1 MRVLSGLEVLLRDGH
16 PLVDGRR
23 VGLLTHPAAID
34 RERRTAVDLLSAER
48 RWTLVALFGPEH
60 GIRGDTQAGV
70 PVETATDP
78 RTGLVAH
85 SLYGATRVP
94 TEEML
99 AGIDVLVVD
108 LQDVG
113 VRYFTYPATVIGSIE
128 AAAARGVDVVIL
140 DRPAPLTGSRVEGGG
155 LLPAH
160 RSFVGVHDVPIRH
173 GLTLGELAGLVAAER
188 ELPAPAVVR
197 MEGWRRRAWH
207 DETGLPWVAPSPNL
221 RSLDAVLL
229 YAGTCLVEG
238 TNLSEGRGADQPF
251 AWIGAPWLDGAEL
264 AARVGG
270 RRLAGVAVRPV
281 TFTPAMSKH
290 QGLLCQGVALEV
302 TDRDALRPVELGLGL
317 LDDCIG
323 LSGDRFAWR
332 DAAFD
337 RLAGDPAVRDTLAQR
352 APPDALIARWRDG
365 ALAFTQRR
373 ARHLL
378 YDDDGLS

>member
-128 AAAARGVDVVIL
+128 AAAARSVDVVIL
-140 DRPAPLTGSRVEGGG
+140 DRPAPLTGSRVEGGC
-155 LLPAH
+155 LLPAY

-264 AARVGG
+264 AARVDG

-281 TFTPAMSKH
+281 TFTPAMSTH

-337 RLAGDPAVRDTLAQR
+337 RLAGDPAVRDTLARR
-352 APPDALIARWRDG
+352 ASHDALIARWRDG